1 MGKIPIFDLVPSVQC
16 LYVKIKCVH
25 CNPYSVFTS
34 SLICSPHIHILFLR
48 EEEEERVMSAED
60 SEIMSITNS
69 AIESLNKS
77 DSFRSLVGDDF
88 RQFLILPLGG
98 YAFYL
103 KPLKQ
108 QSIQY
113 LGAQIGGAIEVMP
126 PQPVGGGRMTP
137 DLNLPLLFNMCNTCF
152 FRMPPNIFYYLFAP
166 KLDFL
171 SPNAL

>member
-16 LYVKIKCVH
+16 LCVKIKCVH

-98 YAFYL
+98 YAFHL

-108 QSIQY
+108 QCSIQY
-113 LGAQIGGAIEVMP
+113 LGAQLGGAIRFMP
-126 PQPVGGGRMTP
+126 PLACRGGG
-137 DLNLPLLFNMCNTCF
+137 
-152 FRMPPNIFYYLFAP
+152 A
-166 KLDFL
+166 
-171 SPNAL
+171 